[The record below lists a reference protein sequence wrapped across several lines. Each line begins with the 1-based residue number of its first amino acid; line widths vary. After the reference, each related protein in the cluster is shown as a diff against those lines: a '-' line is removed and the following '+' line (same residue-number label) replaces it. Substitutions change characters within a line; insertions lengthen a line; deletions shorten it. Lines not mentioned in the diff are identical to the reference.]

1 MERFA
6 RTLSVLTLVLAAGCA
21 ALPWPQ
27 RSRPDAATALPDG
40 RLDLRGAVHVHTR
53 ASHDARGSMRE
64 LLRGARDAG
73 LSWIALTE
81 HTRPGGPPPSGTMN
95 GVVLIPGFE
104 LKAWGGSLLALG
116 VDARPESYRDPVAVT
131 REVHAAGGLTFV
143 AHLDTSQVT
152 LDDWKAA
159 TPDGLEVANLHTA
172 AIETGLL
179 RLGLSTALLPG
190 PLALRPL
197 LRTPRA
203 QLARWEELPGD
214 AIVAG
219 VDAHAKFRLLGWV
232 GTIDTY
238 GRLFRLLTTHVIARE
253 ATRPAI
259 LEALRAGDS
268 YVAFEG
274 RGRVDHFEFAL
285 EDGRAAISAPHAAR
299 LALVCD
305 GARTELGITSEVSA
319 PLPAGAERCRAE
331 AWLGNELW
339 VVTSYRRVAEAATR
353 SPAATRAADEA
364 RSGTAP
370 PD

>member
-1 MERFA
+1 MESLSRA
-6 RTLSVLTLVLAAGCA
+6 LTVVTLLLVAGCA

-27 RSRPDAATALPDG
+27 RSRPGGATALPDG

-53 ASHDARGSMRE
+53 SSRVARGSVRE

-73 LSWIALTE
+73 LAWIALTE
-81 HTRPGGPPPSGTMN
+81 HTRPGGPPPSGTMD
-95 GVVLIPGFE
+95 GVVVIPGFE
-104 LKAWGGSLLALG
+104 MKAWGGSLLGLG
-116 VDARPESYRDPVAVT
+116 VDARPESYRDPVAVA
-131 REVHAAGGLTFV
+131 REVHAEGGLVFV

-152 LDDWKAA
+152 LDDWSAA
-159 TPDGLEVANLHTA
+159 APDGLEVANLHTA
-172 AIETGLL
+172 AIEAGVM
-179 RLGLSTALLPG
+179 RLGLASALLPG

-203 QLARWEELPGD
+203 LLARWEELPAD

-219 VDAHAKFRLLGWV
+219 VDAHAKFRLLRWV

-238 GRLFRLLTTHVIARE
+238 GRLFHLLTTHVVARE

-274 RGRVDHFEFAL
+274 REPVDHFEFAL
-285 EDGRAAISAPHAAR
+285 QDGRASIAAPRPAE
-299 LALVCD
+299 LALICD
-305 GARTELGITSEVSA
+305 GARSELGVASEASA
-319 PLPAGAERCRAE
+319 PLPSGAVRCRAE
-331 AWLGNELW
+331 AWLDGELW
-339 VVTSYRRVAEAATR
+339 IATSYRRVAEPTR
-353 SPAATRAADEA
+353 SPAATRAASEA
-364 RSGTAP
+364 RSETAS